1 MGAPKGNRNAAKEN
15 RLWGETIRRV
25 VTQQNSMRLRAAAEK
40 LVEAAEAGDIA
51 ALRELGDRLDGKAV
65 QQIAA
70 DVDTTLTVKLVQF
83 GNDHSA

>member
-40 LVEAAEAGDIA
+40 LVAQAEAGDIA

-65 QQIAA
+65 QQITAE
-70 DVDTTLTVKLVQF
+70 VDTTLNVNLVQF
-83 GNDHSA
+83 GNDHAA